1 MRIGLMGDVMLGRLV
16 NERLRKEAPEYVWGD
31 MLPLLALADFRLA
44 NLECVL
50 ADGGTPWPRKA
61 FHFRSDAKNVASLEA
76 AAIDVVGL
84 ANNHTLDFGQAA
96 FREML
101 PLLDAHGILHAGA
114 GSNAAEARRPV
125 ISSCG
130 GTSIGV
136 IAATDNEPGWAATSE
151 VPGVFYVPIDLAE
164 SLAKD
169 LVQLVRE
176 TRPAVSI
183 LIVSLHWGGNWGE
196 DVPPDHV
203 ALAHALIDA
212 GADVVFGHSAHIF
225 RGVEVYRGQPVIYSA
240 GDFVD
245 DYAVDPVE
253 RNDQSFFF
261 LLEVSPGKPVTLRLY
276 PTVIEDFRVRR
287 AAEESRLIA
296 AKMQRLSAELGT
308 TATWL
313 GAERCLEIRC

>member
-1 MRIGLMGDVMLGRLV
+1 M
-16 NERLRKEAPEYVWGD
+16 
-31 MLPLLALADFRLA
+31 
-44 NLECVL
+44 
-50 ADGGTPWPRKA
+50 
-61 FHFRSDAKNVASLEA
+61 
-76 AAIDVVGL
+76 
-84 ANNHTLDFGQAA
+84 
-96 FREML
+96 
-101 PLLDAHGILHAGA
+101 
-114 GSNAAEARRPV
+114 
-125 ISSCG
+125 
-130 GTSIGV
+130 
-136 IAATDNEPGWAATSE
+136 
-151 VPGVFYVPIDLAE
+151 
-164 SLAKD
+164 D
-169 LVQLVRE
+169 LVALVRE
-176 TRPAVSI
+176 IRPAVGV

-203 ALAHALIDA
+203 ALAHALVEA

-261 LLEVSPGKPVTLRLY
+261 LLEVSGRSRSTLRLY
-276 PTVIEDFRVRR
+276 PTVIEDFRVRL
-287 AAEESRLIA
+287 AAEEARPIA